1 MRTGNFHH
9 PISRRFVM
17 KSFVRVAVLLTVL
30 AGLAA
35 FSLQA
40 SAQQTPGS
48 QSPTAS
54 QSQSQQPSGDMAG
67 QSASQPMSGTI
78 VKEKGKYC
86 LKDSAT
92 GTSYKLDDQD
102 KAKQFEGKQVKVT
115 GKLDSSTNQI
125 HVENIEP

>member
-1 MRTGNFHH
+1 
-9 PISRRFVM
+9 M

-40 SAQQTPGS
+40 SAQQAPGS
-48 QSPTAS
+48 QQPTAT
-54 QSQSQQPSGDMAG
+54 QPQSQQPNDM
-67 QSASQPMSGTI
+67 QNQASQPMSGTI
-78 VKEKGKYC
+78 VKEKGKLV
-86 LKDSAT
+86 LKDSAS

-125 HVENIEP
+125 HVENIEPSQP